1 VALQRCPHLNWIV
14 RNMTESREQ
23 STADLRSARYDI
35 ITAGENWAAVVTG
48 GVAAGPYRLTQ
59 ERGSSPYLHR

>member
-1 VALQRCPHLNWIV
+1 
-14 RNMTESREQ
+14 MTESREQ

-35 ITAGENWAAVVTG
+35 ITAGENWATVVTG